1 MYLAVGVGYLAGVM
15 ASFILGRRLL
25 ASFVRRA
32 AGLEHRRSIVRMGA
46 GAGLVALV
54 PALLL
59 GTVIGGTLGGPVGE
73 RLAPS
78 GAGAAA
84 GLAIGQFAITC
95 LTIVAAV
102 AIGGALG
109 NVFGRGDRG

>member
-1 MYLAVGVGYLAGVM
+1 MYLAVGVGYLGGVL

-25 ASFVRRA
+25 ALFVRKA
-32 AGLEHRRSIVRMGA
+32 SSLDHRRHIVRA
-46 GAGLVALV
+46 GIAAGLVALV

-59 GTVIGGTLGGPVGE
+59 GTVIGGTFGGSVGE

-78 GAGAAA
+78 STGAAA
-84 GLAIGQFAITC
+84 GLAIGQFAITG

-109 NVFGRGDRG
+109 NVFGKGDRA